1 MVDVMYELPDRDNQD
16 ALYLIDAED
25 IENGLD
31 LDTMQQPPTAAKES
45 A

>member
-1 MVDVMYELPDRDNQD
+1 MPSTSSMR
-16 ALYLIDAED
+16 ED

-31 LDTMQQPPTAAKES
+31 LDAMQQPPTAAKES